1 LSLFNLSGDLER
13 VEEVNL
19 RRIKAGSSRRNDIID
34 GSSGTDLGFSG
45 ELALLNLAL
54 EVKNRLIGEDQA
66 DLLLEVRDECL
77 EFRFG
82 CTKVLE

>member
-1 LSLFNLSGDLER
+1 M
-13 VEEVNL
+13 EEVDL
-19 RRIKAGSSRRNDIID
+19 RRIKTGSSRWNDIVN
-34 GSSGTDLGFSG
+34 GSSGADFGLSG

-54 EVKNRLIGEDQA
+54 KVKNCLVGEDQA